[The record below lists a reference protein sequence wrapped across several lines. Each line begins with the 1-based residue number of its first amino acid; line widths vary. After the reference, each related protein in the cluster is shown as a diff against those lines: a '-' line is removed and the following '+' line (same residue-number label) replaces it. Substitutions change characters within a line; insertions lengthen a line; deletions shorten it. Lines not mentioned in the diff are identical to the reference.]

1 MFSLPLLP
9 ALSSASAVFAGRYGD
24 VTRLAQSRG
33 VFRQTL
39 YREAHAVADALD
51 PHRQAAAQ
59 DSWRQRLAQLQ
70 AQGEQ
75 LRQQLRQAILLG
87 PDKQA
92 EFASTAQALGVSL
105 SATRALLVVL
115 LGKQAPSVARLG
127 RWTQQA
133 GRRAGAL
140 LAVLDEQARSQAR
153 QVAADEIF
161 VGRRPVLMTVEQDS
175 LCWLGGRLA
184 ESRDGDEWAK
194 EFQALPAVEQVTRD
208 GGQGMQKG
216 LELVNEQRQQAGL
229 PPVADQED
237 HFHILHRARRGIRE
251 VKAKAVRAFRKA
263 EKAQA
268 QLRRDRRRGKL
279 PGGRGAWVA
288 RCWRQAEQAMDRW
301 SAQERSV
308 ERLRAGLRL
317 LTPEGQLNTPA
328 RAEAEVRAALEE
340 LTGPEWSRLKS
351 RLVGPKAFTFL
362 GRVQEQLSAL
372 PVAPQLRQAAVR
384 VEGLSRQP
392 QGLRGE
398 GSILLARNWSRRW
411 TMWTLLANLVR

>member
-1 MFSLPLLP
+1 
-9 ALSSASAVFAGRYGD
+9 
-24 VTRLAQSRG
+24 
-33 VFRQTL
+33 
-39 YREAHAVADALD
+39 
-51 PHRQAAAQ
+51 
-59 DSWRQRLAQLQ
+59 
-70 AQGEQ
+70 
-75 LRQQLRQAILLG
+75 
-87 PDKQA
+87 
-92 EFASTAQALGVSL
+92 
-105 SATRALLVVL
+105 
-115 LGKQAPSVARLG
+115 
-127 RWTQQA
+127 
-133 GRRAGAL
+133 
-140 LAVLDEQARSQAR
+140 
-153 QVAADEIF
+153 
-161 VGRRPVLMTVEQDS
+161 MTVEQDS

-398 GSILLARNWSRRW
+398 GSSAGAMRGVLLAAGLVL
-411 TMWTLLANLVR
+411 TLSGEAGARAMALVRGVLAGAWRSSSLVEGLNSVLRMQQSRQKRMTQGLLDLKRLYWNAHVFAAGKRKRTSPYQRLGIRLPEGGWWQLLKKPPEHLRNELSAMNQAA